1 MNLYEI
7 NNAIEEVINNGFSI
21 DNETGE
27 VLFEPSDLDSLNEQF
42 DEKADNIA
50 CYIKDIDALNDS
62 ISNEIKALQERKKQ
76 NESKIEKLKSYLT
89 DVLAQRNMKKF
100 ESARNKITF
109 KKSQSVNV
117 IDDDKIS
124 ADYFITDIVSKLDK
138 KTLLA
143 DLKAGKEVDGCS
155 LLTKNNMILK

>member
-7 NNAIEEVINNGFSI
+7 NKVIEEVINNGFSI

-89 DVLAQRNMKKF
+89 DALAQRNMKKF

-109 KKSQSVNV
+109 RKSQSVNV
-117 IDDDKIS
+117 IDEDKIS
-124 ADYFITDIVSKLDK
+124 ADYLKTEIVSKLDK
-138 KTLLA
+138 KILLA

-155 LLTKNNMILK
+155 LLTKNNLILK

>member
-7 NNAIEEVINNGFSI
+7 NNEIEEVINNGFSI

-27 VLFEPSDLDSLNEQF
+27 VMFEPSDLDSLNEQF

-89 DVLAQRNMKKF
+89 DALEQRNMKKF

-109 KKSQSVNV
+109 RK
-117 IDDDKIS
+117 
-124 ADYFITDIVSKLDK
+124 
-138 KTLLA
+138 
-143 DLKAGKEVDGCS
+143 
-155 LLTKNNMILK
+155 

>member
-7 NNAIEEVINNGFSI
+7 NKTIEEVINNGFSI
-21 DNETGE
+21 DSETGE

-50 CYIKDIDALNDS
+50 CYIKDINALNDS

-89 DVLAQRNMKKF
+89 DALAQRNMKKF

-109 KKSQSVNV
+109 RKSQSVNV
-117 IDDDKIS
+117 IDEDKIS
-124 ADYFITDIVSKLDK
+124 ADYFKTEIVSKLDK
-138 KTLLA
+138 KILLA
-143 DLKAGKEVDGCS
+143 DLKEGKEVDGCS
-155 LLTKNNMILK
+155 LLTKNNLILK